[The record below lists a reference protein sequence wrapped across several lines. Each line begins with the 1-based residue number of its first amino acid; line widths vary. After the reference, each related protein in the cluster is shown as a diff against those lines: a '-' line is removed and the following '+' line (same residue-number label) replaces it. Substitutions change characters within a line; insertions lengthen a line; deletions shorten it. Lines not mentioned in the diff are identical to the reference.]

1 MDDMA
6 EWVSFQVVPG
16 PRGLAE
22 AEQRLRS
29 VGFEQIKPS
38 PDGRRL
44 LVVAPRHLV
53 ERVLGSSLVGRQ
65 RQSRVGTAERAV
77 VDLELPK
84 GAVLPPALQDGVA
97 EIIFPRTPDYY
108 QSSASKR
115 KSLM

>member
-16 PRGLAE
+16 PKGLAE

-29 VGFEQIKPS
+29 AGFEQIKPS

-53 ERVLGSSLVGRQ
+53 ERVLGFPLVERQ
-65 RQSRVGTAERAV
+65 RQGSVGAAKRVV
-77 VDLELPK
+77 VNLELPK
-84 GAVLPPALQDGVA
+84 GAVLPLTLQDAVA
-97 EIIFPRTPDYY
+97 EIVFPVTPDYY
-108 QSSASKR
+108 SSSTLKQ
-115 KSLM
+115 KSLR